1 MVNLQFNDK
10 TQWLPLKEACRLLQV
25 SEVTLRQWA
34 DAGHLRIYRTPGGH
48 RRFSHDDVLSLTRQP
63 LPTPPPESPDKL
75 EDTALRRIR
84 RRLNHEEVARQ
95 SWYQSVE
102 EEGRD
107 RMRLFGRR
115 LLSLLLQEPTQRR
128 VSGRRQEVLA
138 EALML
143 GHEYGAEMSERG
155 VPIKDTVE
163 AFIFFRTLVLD
174 SSNSRSF
181 SQILESADRVLI
193 GVVESYEKRLG
204 KRPGKR
210 LEGRMEGQMES
221 SPDRETLP
229 GQVAEAGHAIPS
241 TGVDDDSPGAG
252 SVGAPDS
259 PGADS
264 GGDPNTSSTSNP
276 LNNSGG

>member
-48 RRFSHDDVLSLTRQP
+48 RRFSHDDVLSMTRQP

-193 GVVESYEKRLG
+193 GVVESYEKRLE
-204 KRPGKR
+204 KR
-210 LEGRMEGQMES
+210 LEGRPEKRLERQMES
-221 SPDRETLP
+221 SPDRETRP
-229 GQVAEAGHAIPS
+229 GQAAGAGHAIPS
-241 TGVDDDSPGAG
+241 TGVDDDSPDA
-252 SVGAPDS
+252 SAPDS
-259 PGADS
+259 PGAGS
-264 GGDPNTSSTSNP
+264 VVDPNTSSASNP

>member
-48 RRFSHDDVLSLTRQP
+48 RRFSHDDVLSMTRQP

-193 GVVESYEKRLG
+193 GVVESYEKRLE
-204 KRPGKR
+204 KR
-210 LEGRMEGQMES
+210 LEGRPEKRLERQMES

-229 GQVAEAGHAIPS
+229 GQAAGAGHAIPS
-241 TGVDDDSPGAG
+241 TGVDDDSPDD
-252 SVGAPDS
+252 SAPDS
-259 PGADS
+259 PGAGS